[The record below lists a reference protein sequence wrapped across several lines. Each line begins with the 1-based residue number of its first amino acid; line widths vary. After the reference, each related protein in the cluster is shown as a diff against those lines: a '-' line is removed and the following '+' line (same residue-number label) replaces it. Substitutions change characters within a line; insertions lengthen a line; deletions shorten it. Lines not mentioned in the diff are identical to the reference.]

1 MENGH
6 DIQREI
12 FRLRRAA
19 LLADTRDL
27 PERAGELK
35 AFIVEGDVRDR
46 MVIKGMRR
54 RLYDGDIPPEEFEQR
69 LLAAMRVHM
78 DMEKEATVEAAEELA
93 DIMGVAV

>member
-12 FRLRRAA
+12 FDLRRAA
-19 LLADTRDL
+19 LLTDTRGL
-27 PERAGELK
+27 PDRAAELK

-46 MVIKGMRR
+46 MVIKDMRR
-54 RLYDGDIPPEEFEQR
+54 RLYDGEIPPEEFEER
-69 LLAAMRVHM
+69 LRAAMRVHM
-78 DMEKEATVEAAEELA
+78 DEETEATVEAASELA